1 MKNFLSA
8 IALVMFFSQLSFAD
22 LTGDTVNVNFN
33 GNTAG
38 TLSGTTVVG
47 PGVELSRPN
56 DNYLGIIFALGID
69 LDANSIELTVSKT
82 IPSGNFTAIFNSLSV
97 SGIDST
103 VVGVSFDAANS
114 SAFDAGDQPLITFTP
129 DSISLL
135 TPTTFS
141 SANDSGDNFTRTF
154 IWDVEFE
161 SVPEPTGI
169 LLPLAFVGSLFM
181 PRSRRLA

>member
-56 DNYLGIIFALGID
+56 DNYAGIIFALGID

-129 DSISLL
+129 DSISLV

-141 SANDSGDNFTRTF
+141 SANDSGNNFTRTF